1 MNVKKGVREV
11 TSLHAYRF
19 DFALSKR
26 PGPAWAGWASTQEV
40 FWKCDAKHRSVVPMR
55 RRCGRADHLANQIF
69 RPPPWILP
77 IAEPLRGWQTP
88 AVKFSRPSLL
98 AVLAA
103 VSLPLAAQEEVI
115 AEVRREIPKDLL
127 DDPHVR
133 EELAVNEFT
142 APSISRLFDTLQF
155 LMPLPIAEVARKMPA
170 RMPQDRAD
178 LAIEL
183 GFLIADGFL
192 VVQAEQLEQVEELA
206 KDLTRYGKALG
217 AGDRVNR
224 HAASLL
230 DSAKKKDVEQ
240 MKKELS
246 STQRDVEAELV
257 SLRDADLAHL
267 ISLGGWI
274 RALEVSTVAVDKQFS
289 VERARKV
296 MREDI
301 ADYYTESVAGLEPRI
316 SERPNYLAMRDL
328 LAGLRTEMV
337 LDEGE
342 EPTVEMMAEIRQQAA
357 KLVEFALERQ
367 Q

>member
-1 MNVKKGVREV
+1 MKSIGTCLLVLLGTL
-11 TSLHAYRF
+11 TSP
-19 DFALSKR
+19 S
-26 PGPAWAGWASTQEV
+26 PAQGEKVEQKVEE
-40 FWKCDAKHRSVVPMR
+40 K
-55 RRCGRADHLANQIF
+55 
-69 RPPPWILP
+69 
-77 IAEPLRGWQTP
+77 AEQK
-88 AVKFSRPSLL
+88 A
-98 AVLAA
+98 
-103 VSLPLAAQEEVI
+103 
-115 AEVRREIPKDLL
+115 EIPKDLIDV
-127 DDPHVR
+127 DDAHIR

-142 APSISRLFDTLQF
+142 APLISKVFDTLQF

-170 RMPQDRAD
+170 RMSQDRAD

-192 VVQAEQLEQVEELA
+192 VVQAEQLEEVPELA

-230 DSAKKKDVEQ
+230 ESAKNKNIEQ
-240 MKKELS
+240 LKKELS
-246 STQRDVEAELV
+246 ATQRDVEVELA
-257 SLRDADLAHL
+257 SLRDTDLAHL

-274 RALEVSTVAVDKQFS
+274 RALEVATVAVDKQFS
-289 VERARKV
+289 VERARKL

-337 LDEGE
+337 LEDGK
-342 EPTVEMMAEIRQQAA
+342 EPTPELMAEIRKQAA
-357 KLVEFALERQ
+357 KLVELALQRQ